1 MSVPVILP
9 EVQAAILAG
18 GQSRRMGKPKLFLDF
33 RGNTFIAHLLT
44 QLQQQV
50 NNVMIAGAPDPRQL
64 ADLGVPVFADAQ
76 VADTKN
82 DNGPLAGVFTALSN
96 MQCKS
101 NMQRKWLLIVPC
113 DNPLLPSNYA
123 ARLFETARVQS
134 APLVYVR
141 KQGREQPLY
150 ALIQSSLWESLGAYL
165 ASGERKVL
173 PWYESVGAVVVE
185 WDDAGLAF
193 DNLNTPDEYSS
204 FLAAA
209 NSAA

>member
-1 MSVPVILP
+1 MSVPVVLP

-18 GQSRRMGKPKLFLDF
+18 GQSRRMGKPKLFLEF

-50 NNVMIAGAPDPRQL
+50 NNVMIAGAPDLRQL

-82 DNGPLAGVFTALSN
+82 DNGPLAGIFTSL
-96 MQCKS
+96 S
-101 NMQRKWLLIVPC
+101 NMQRKWLLVVPC
-113 DNPLLPSNYA
+113 DNPLLPTNYA
-123 ARLFETARVQS
+123 ARLFEAARTQS
-134 APLVYVR
+134 APLVYVC

-150 ALIQSSLWESLGAYL
+150 ALIQGSLLDSLGAYL

-173 PWYESVGAVVVE
+173 PWYESVGAVALD

-193 DNLNTPDEYSS
+193 DNLNTPEEYAG
-204 FLAAA
+204 FLARA
-209 NSAA
+209 NSVD

>member
-33 RGNTFIAHLLT
+33 RGNTFIAHLLS
-44 QLQQQV
+44 QLQLQV

-76 VADTKN
+76 VDS
-82 DNGPLAGVFTALSN
+82 GPLAGVFTALSN

-101 NMQRKWLLIVPC
+101 NMQRKWLLIAPC
-113 DNPLLPSNYA
+113 DNPLLPTNYA
-123 ARLFETARVQS
+123 ARLLETARAQS
-134 APLVYVR
+134 VPLVYVR

-150 ALIQSSLWESLGAYL
+150 ALIQGSLLESLGAYL
-165 ASGERKVL
+165 ASGDRKVL
-173 PWYESVGAVVVE
+173 PWYKSVGALALD
-185 WDDAGLAF
+185 WDDVGLAF
-193 DNLNTPDEYSS
+193 NNLNTPEEYAA
-204 FLAAA
+204 FLASA
-209 NSAA
+209 NSAG

>member
-1 MSVPVILP
+1 MSVPVVLP

-64 ADLGVPVFADAQ
+64 ADLGVPVFADAH
-76 VADTKN
+76 VDS
-82 DNGPLAGVFTALSN
+82 GPLAGIFTAL
-96 MQCKS
+96 S
-101 NMQRKWLLIVPC
+101 NMQRKWLLIAPC

-123 ARLFETARVQS
+123 ARLLETARAQS
-134 APLVYVR
+134 APLVYVC

-150 ALIQSSLWESLGAYL
+150 ALIQGSLLESLGAYL

-173 PWYESVGAVVVE
+173 PWYESVGAVALD
-185 WDDAGLAF
+185 WDDAELAF
-193 DNLNTPDEYSS
+193 DNLNTPEEYAA
-204 FLAAA
+204 FLACA
-209 NSAA
+209 NSID

>member
-1 MSVPVILP
+1 MSIPLVLP

-18 GQSRRMGKPKLFLDF
+18 GQSRRMGKAKLFLDF
-33 RGNTFIAHLLT
+33 RGNTFIAHLLA

-64 ADLGVPVFADAQ
+64 ADLGVPVLADAQ
-76 VADTKN
+76 VDS
-82 DNGPLAGVFTALSN
+82 GPLAGVFTALSN
-96 MQCKS
+96 MQ
-101 NMQRKWLLIVPC
+101 RKWLLIAPC
-113 DNPLLPSNYA
+113 DNPLLPTNYA
-123 ARLFETARVQS
+123 ARLFEVARTQS

-150 ALIQSSLWESLGAYL
+150 ALIQGSLLESLGAYL

-173 PWYESVGAVVVE
+173 PWYESVGAVAVD

-193 DNLNTPDEYSS
+193 NNLNTPEEYAG
-204 FLAAA
+204 FLAHA
-209 NSAA
+209 NSTE

>member
-82 DNGPLAGVFTALSN
+82 DNGPLAGIFTSL
-96 MQCKS
+96 S
-101 NMQRKWLLIVPC
+101 NMQRKWLLIAPC
-113 DNPLLPSNYA
+113 DNPLLPTNYA
-123 ARLFETARVQS
+123 ARLLETARAQS

-150 ALIQSSLWESLGAYL
+150 ALIQSSLLESLEAYL

-173 PWYESVGAVVVE
+173 PWYKSVGAVALD
-185 WDDAGLAF
+185 WDDVGLAF
-193 DNLNTPDEYSS
+193 DNLNTPEEYAA
-204 FLAAA
+204 FLASA
-209 NSAA
+209 NSAG